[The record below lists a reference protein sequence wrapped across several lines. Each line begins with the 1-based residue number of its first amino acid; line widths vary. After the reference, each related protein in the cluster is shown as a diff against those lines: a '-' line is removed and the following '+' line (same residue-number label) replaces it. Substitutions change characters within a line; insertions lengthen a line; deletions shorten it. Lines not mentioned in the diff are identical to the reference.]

1 MFARRIGRTLIRS
14 KDGIMFRFAQISNF
28 RIGTRLAIGT
38 GIILILL
45 TVVGAV
51 GFVGFGNSSSD
62 FAEYRGRARI
72 TVAAS
77 VIENDL
83 LTARLNVKEFVL
95 SGSKDAAEKVLQTI
109 GDIPAK
115 IATIRTLLP
124 DGDENL
130 ASLDAIEEEMKN
142 YHAAFERITAI
153 QADADAQIARMN
165 QIGPELESKLTRIAE
180 SAKAD
185 GNTNEAFAAGTARE
199 ALLLGRLNAVK
210 FFDEN
215 LETQAEEARKAFG
228 VLRQDLDAMSRT
240 FSDGSRRTLAGEV
253 AKSADEYM
261 ATLDVVHDRLFER
274 NSLVT
279 DTLNK
284 LGPSM
289 FEKLNGIVLASKKV
303 QDEIGPRAT
312 ASMEELRWTAAI
324 VSGAAVLIGLLI
336 AFFTG
341 RSISKPVVAMTKAM
355 EALAGGNKTIEIPAK
370 DRGDEVGLMAKTVQ
384 VFKENMIRADQLAA
398 EQEELKRKAEAD
410 KKAMLNKMADEFE
423 ASVKGVVG
431 SVSSAATE
439 LQSSAQTMTA
449 TAEETS
455 RQSTAVAAAS
465 EQASTN
471 VQTVASASEELSA
484 SIREISQQMTTSS
497 QIAQNAVEHVEKT
510 NSTVKGL
517 AEAAE
522 KIGQVVSLINDIAG
536 QTNLLALNAT
546 IEAARAGEAGK
557 GFAVV
562 ASEVMSLATQTA
574 KATEDISAQI
584 SAIQN
589 ATSESVAAMG
599 SIAEV
604 IQRINAVT
612 TTVAS
617 AVEEQGAATQEIS
630 RNVQQASQGT
640 AEVSSNIGG
649 VTRAAGETGSAATQV
664 LGAAEELGKQSVE
677 LQAQVD
683 KFITTIR
690 AA

>member
-1 MFARRIGRTLIRS
+1 
-14 KDGIMFRFAQISNF
+14 MFRFAQISNLK
-28 RIGTRLAIGT
+28 IGLRLAIGT
-38 GIILILL
+38 GIILALL
-45 TVVGAV
+45 LIVGTVS
-51 GFVGFGNSSSD
+51 FVGFGNSSAD

-83 LTARLNVKEFVL
+83 LAARLNVKDFIL
-95 SGSKDAAEKVLQTI
+95 SSSQESADKVLETI
-109 GDIPAK
+109 DGIPAK
-115 IATIRTLLP
+115 IASIRELFGS
-124 DGDENL
+124 GDESL
-130 ASLDAIEEEMKN
+130 ASLDAIETERKE
-142 YHAAFERITAI
+142 YRASFEKVTAT
-153 QADADAQIARMN
+153 QAEAETLIGKMNQLGPDMEAKLTQIAE
-165 QIGPELESKLTRIAE
+165 G
-180 SAKAD
+180 AKA
-185 GNTNEAFAAGTARE
+185 GGSSEEAFAAGAARE
-199 ALLLGRLNAVK
+199 ALMSVRLNAVK

-215 LETQAEEARKAFG
+215 LEEQADGVRKES
-228 VLRQDLDAMSRT
+228 VDLKKNLGLMIAASTDA
-240 FSDGSRRTLAGEV
+240 SRRTLGQEI
-253 AKSADEYM
+253 AKTADDYL
-261 ATLDVVHDRLFER
+261 ATFEAVHTHIVER
-274 NSLVT
+274 NGIVT

-289 FEKLNGIVLASKKV
+289 FEKLDGIVLSSKKV

-312 ASMEELRWTAAI
+312 ASMENLRWTAAL
-324 VSGAAVLIGLLI
+324 VSGAAVLIGLFI

-355 EALAGGNKTIEIPAK
+355 ESLAGGNKTVEIPAK

-384 VFKENMIRADQLAA
+384 VFKENMIRADQLAE

-410 KKAMLNKMADEFE
+410 KKVMLNKMADEFE

-484 SIREISQQMTTSS
+484 SIREISQQMANSS

-510 NSTVKGL
+510 NNTVKGL
-517 AEAAE
+517 ADAAE
-522 KIGQVVSLINDIAG
+522 KIGQVVGLINEIAS

-562 ASEVMSLATQTA
+562 ASEVKSLATQTA

-584 SAIQN
+584 SAIQS
-589 ATSESVAAMG
+589 ATGESVSAMA

-640 AEVSSNIGG
+640 SEVSNNIVG

-664 LGAAEELGKQSVE
+664 LGAAEELGKQSIE
-677 LQAQVD
+677 LQSQVD
-683 KFITTIR
+683 KFIATIR

>member
-1 MFARRIGRTLIRS
+1 
-14 KDGIMFRFAQISNF
+14 MFRFAHISNLK
-28 RIGTRLAIGT
+28 IGTRLAIGV
-38 GIILILL
+38 GIILVLL
-45 TVVGAV
+45 MVVGTV
-51 GFVGFGNSSSD
+51 SFIGFGSASSD
-62 FAEYRGRARI
+62 FAEYRARARI
-72 TVAAS
+72 TVSAS
-77 VIENDL
+77 VIESDL
-83 LTARLNVKEFVL
+83 LVARLNVKDFIL
-95 SGSKDAAEKVLQTI
+95 SSSQDSAKAVIDTVDG
-109 GDIPAK
+109 IPAK
-115 IATIRTLLP
+115 LEDIRNLF
-124 DGDENL
+124 GAHDENL
-130 ASLDAIEEEMKN
+130 GALDSIQTELKD
-142 YHAAFERITAI
+142 YRGAFEKVVTLQTEANESFQVMNEIGPDLEEKLTKIADGAEADGSSAEA
-153 QADADAQIARMN
+153 ADAASAR
-165 QIGPELESKLTRIAE
+165 RW
-180 SAKAD
+180 
-185 GNTNEAFAAGTARE
+185 
-199 ALLLGRLNAVK
+199 LLQARLNAVK
-210 FFDEN
+210 FLREN
-215 LETQAEEARKAFG
+215 LETQADDTTKQIANMKGKLEETMRASS
-228 VLRQDLDAMSRT
+228 DA
-240 FSDGSRRTLAGEV
+240 SRRSLGEEV
-253 AKSADEYM
+253 AKSADEYL
-261 ATLDVVHDRLFER
+261 AAFTKLHDRIVTR
-274 NSLVT
+274 NGVIDS
-279 DTLNK
+279 LNK

-289 FEKLNGIVLASKKV
+289 FDNLDGIVAASKKV

-312 ASMEELRWTAAI
+312 ASMKQVRWTAAI
-324 VSGAAVLIGLLI
+324 VSGIAVLFGLFI
-336 AFFTG
+336 AFFTA

-355 EALAGGNKTIEIPAK
+355 ESLAGGDKTIEIPAK
-370 DRGDEVGLMAKTVQ
+370 DRGDEVGQMAKTVQ

-410 KKAMLNKMADEFE
+410 KKVMLNKMADEFE
-423 ASVKGVVG
+423 ASVKGVVN

-510 NSTVKGL
+510 NTTVKGL
-517 AEAAE
+517 ADAAE
-522 KIGQVVSLINDIAG
+522 KIGQVVSLISDIAG

-562 ASEVMSLATQTA
+562 ASEVKSLATQTA
-574 KATEDISAQI
+574 KATEEISAQI

-589 ATSESVAAMG
+589 ATSESVSAMG
-599 SIAEV
+599 SIAEI
-604 IQRINAVT
+604 IQRINSVT

-677 LQAQVD
+677 LQSQVD
-683 KFITTIR
+683 KFIATIR

>member
-1 MFARRIGRTLIRS
+1 MFQLLR
-14 KDGIMFRFAQISNF
+14 ISNLK
-28 RIGTRLAIGT
+28 IGIRLAIGT
-38 GIILILL
+38 GIILALL
-45 TVVGAV
+45 LIVGTV
-51 GFVGFGNSSSD
+51 GFVGFGNTSAD

-83 LTARLNVKEFVL
+83 LGARLNVKDFIL
-95 SGSKDAAEKVLQTI
+95 SGNPDSAAKVLDMI
-109 GDIPAK
+109 GGIPAQTK
-115 IATIRTLLP
+115 AIRDLF
-124 DGDENL
+124 DSGDENV
-130 ASLDAIEEEMKN
+130 ASLDTIEADLKD
-142 YHAAFERITAI
+142 YRASFESVVAL
-153 QADADAQIARMN
+153 QNEADTLIDKMN
-165 QIGPELESKLTRIAE
+165 QIGPDLEAKLTQIAE
-180 SAKAD
+180 AAKVD
-185 GNTNEAFAAGTARE
+185 GSSDETYTAGTARR
-199 ALLLGRLNAVK
+199 ALLLARLNAVK
-210 FFDEN
+210 FLNDNE
-215 LETQAEEARKAFG
+215 EKQAEEVRKQFG
-228 VLRQDLDAMSRT
+228 ELKKDLGLLSQSSTNA
-240 FSDGSRRTLAGEV
+240 SRRNAADALAAE
-253 AKSADEYM
+253 ADGYL
-261 ATLDVVHDRLFER
+261 ATFDAIHDHFVER
-274 NSLVT
+274 NGTVA
-279 DTLNK
+279 DKLNK

-289 FEKLNGIVLASKKV
+289 FDRLDAIVDASKKI

-312 ASMEELRWTAAI
+312 ASMEKLRWTAAI
-324 VSGAAVLIGLLI
+324 VSAVAVLMGLLI

-355 EALAGGNKTIEIPAK
+355 EALAGGDKTIEIPAK

-410 KKAMLNKMADEFE
+410 KKAMLNKMANEFE
-423 ASVKGVVG
+423 ASVKGVVS
-431 SVSSAATE
+431 SVSSAANE

-497 QIAQNAVEHVEKT
+497 QIAQNAVENVEKT
-510 NSTVKGL
+510 NGTVKGL
-517 AEAAE
+517 ADAAE
-522 KIGQVVSLINDIAG
+522 KIGQVVSLISDIAG

-562 ASEVMSLATQTA
+562 ASEVKSLATQTA
-574 KATEDISAQI
+574 KATEEISAQI
-584 SAIQN
+584 SAIQS

-640 AEVSSNIGG
+640 SEVSNNIAG

-677 LQAQVD
+677 LQNQVD
-683 KFITTIR
+683 KFIATIR

>member
-1 MFARRIGRTLIRS
+1 MPLLSRFSNLKIGV
-14 KDGIMFRFAQISNF
+14 
-28 RIGTRLAIGT
+28 RLAIGT
-38 GIILILL
+38 GVILALL
-45 TVVGAV
+45 LLVGAV
-51 GFVGFGNSSSD
+51 SFIGFGNSSTD
-62 FAEYRGRARI
+62 FAAYRGRARI
-72 TVAAS
+72 TVAAG

-83 LTARLNVKEFVL
+83 LVARLNVKDFVL
-95 SGSKDAAEKVLQTI
+95 TGSKESAEKVLTAV
-109 GDIPAK
+109 DAIPDK
-115 IATIRTLLP
+115 ISAIHDLFAE
-124 DGDENL
+124 GDEGLSSL
-130 ASLDAIEEEMKN
+130 ASVDADMKD
-142 YHAAFERITAI
+142 YRAAFEDVIAV
-153 QADADAQIARMN
+153 QAETETLIAKMN
-165 QIGPELESKLTRIAE
+165 QIGPELEAKLTQIAE
-180 SAKAD
+180 GAKAD
-185 GNTNEAFAAGTARE
+185 GGIDEAFTAGAARR
-199 ALLLGRLNAVK
+199 ALLVGRLNAVK
-210 FFDEN
+210 FLGEN
-215 LETQAEEARKAFG
+215 LETQADEVRKEFAE
-228 VLRQDLDAMSRT
+228 LKKDLGMLSRSSSDA
-240 FSDGSRRTLAGEV
+240 SRRSLSDEIAKGAEEYLATFE
-253 AKSADEYM
+253 A
-261 ATLDVVHDRLFER
+261 VHSHILAR
-274 NSLVT
+274 NSTVA
-279 DTLNK
+279 DKLNK

-289 FEKLNGIVLASKKV
+289 FDMLDGIVTASKAV

-355 EALAGGNKTIEIPAK
+355 EALAGGNKSIEIPAK

-384 VFKENMIRADQLAA
+384 VFKENMIRADRLAE

-410 KKAMLNKMADEFE
+410 KKIMLNKMADEFE
-423 ASVKGVVG
+423 ASVKGVVQ

-484 SIREISQQMTTSS
+484 SIREISQQMSNSS
-497 QIAQNAVEHVEKT
+497 QIAQNAVEHVQKT
-510 NSTVKGL
+510 NNTVKGL
-517 AEAAE
+517 ADAAE
-522 KIGQVVSLINDIAG
+522 KIGQVVGLINEIAS

-562 ASEVMSLATQTA
+562 ASEVKSLATQTA

-584 SAIQN
+584 SAIQS
-589 ATSESVAAMG
+589 ATGESVSAMA

-677 LQAQVD
+677 LQSQVD
-683 KFITTIR
+683 KFIATIR